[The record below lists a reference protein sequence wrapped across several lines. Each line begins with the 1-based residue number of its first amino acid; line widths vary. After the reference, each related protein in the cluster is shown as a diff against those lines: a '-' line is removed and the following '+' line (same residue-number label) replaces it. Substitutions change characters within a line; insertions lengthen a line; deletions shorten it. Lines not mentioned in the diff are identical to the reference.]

1 MMGVLI
7 PSAPVC
13 ALGQLPLVSK
23 GSLSPLYTRGAF
35 GERIATPVC
44 GLVRNDMRFP
54 AASSKR
60 HQSAPVWISKKDK
73 EFLIVTDIDKPVNHC
88 YTNCTRTASTVILRR
103 DDMVHLDYR
112 DARPIYTQIIDGFKE
127 QISTGVLQSGDKLPS
142 VRELAAEL
150 AINPNTIQRSYR
162 ILEVDG
168 WIATVP
174 GKGCFVCSSD
184 CQERERQHWY
194 RAFDDSTTALMALGV
209 TRENLVHRIERGGNV
224 NA

>member
-1 MMGVLI
+1 M
-7 PSAPVC
+7 
-13 ALGQLPLVSK
+13 
-23 GSLSPLYTRGAF
+23 
-35 GERIATPVC
+35 
-44 GLVRNDMRFP
+44 
-54 AASSKR
+54 
-60 HQSAPVWISKKDK
+60 
-73 EFLIVTDIDKPVNHC
+73 IV
-88 YTNCTRTASTVILRR
+88 
-103 DDMVHLDYR
+103 LDYR
-112 DARPIYTQIIDGFKE
+112 DSRPLYQQVKD
-127 QISTGVLQSGDKLPS
+127 SLRRMMLTGLLEPDEKLPS
-142 VRELAAEL
+142 VRSLATQL